1 MGEKCRVAFVKLYF
15 SGADLLILDEPNN
28 YLDIETR
35 ETIEEALQEFPGT
48 IIAVSHDKYFLRKI
62 ADRILDLG
70 STSKR
75 VFEGSYSDY
84 EREKQNKESK
94 LTVEMQN
101 ELFYLEIKR
110 QNYLSD
116 SPVNEEEQEEI
127 LAKIYEINQ
136 KIDKIK
142 KQAYR
147 N

>member
-1 MGEKCRVAFVKLYF
+1 M
-15 SGADLLILDEPNN
+15 
-28 YLDIETR
+28 
-35 ETIEEALQEFPGT
+35 
-48 IIAVSHDKYFLRKI
+48 RKI

-70 STSKR
+70 SISKR

>member
-1 MGEKCRVAFVKLYF
+1 M
-15 SGADLLILDEPNN
+15 
-28 YLDIETR
+28 
-35 ETIEEALQEFPGT
+35 
-48 IIAVSHDKYFLRKI
+48 RKI

-142 KQAYR
+142 KLDYR

>member
-1 MGEKCRVAFVKLYF
+1 
-15 SGADLLILDEPNN
+15 
-28 YLDIETR
+28 
-35 ETIEEALQEFPGT
+35 
-48 IIAVSHDKYFLRKI
+48 
-62 ADRILDLG
+62 
-70 STSKR
+70 
-75 VFEGSYSDY
+75 
-84 EREKQNKESK
+84 
-94 LTVEMQN
+94 MQN

-127 LAKIYEINQ
+127 SAKIYEINQ